1 VSVNIVCCG
10 DSITGDTYVG
20 AGNDYPSLIDAAV
33 SGSTVVN
40 LFAGGASLSEAAGTA
55 ADAEY
60 DAGFDFNICTV
71 LFGANDMTTSGA
83 NQTGAQFEA
92 SLKAWCQ
99 DRQAAGFL
107 VVVLTTL
114 AHNTDGGVQIPR
126 RNAANALTRQDPS
139 FYDALADL
147 ALNATIGTDTSQ
159 NNATYFSDG
168 VHPTLAGNQIIRDIV
183 VDAINT
189 LIVPRTVAWRSI

>member
-1 VSVNIVCCG
+1 MSVNIVCCG
-10 DSITGDTYVG
+10 DSITLGNHVG
-20 AGNDYPSLIDAAV
+20 AGEDYPSLIDAAIAV
-33 SGSTVVN
+33 STVVN
-40 LFAGGASLSEAAGTA
+40 LGSGGTSLSEAAGTA

-71 LFGANDMTTSGA
+71 LFGANDMTTSGED
-83 NQTGAQFEA
+83 QTGEQFEA
-92 SLKAWCQ
+92 SLKSWCQ
-99 DRQAAGFL
+99 DRQAAGFF

-114 AHNTDGGVQIPR
+114 AHNTDGGVEIPR
-126 RNAANALTRQDPS
+126 RNVANGLTRLDPS
-139 FYDALADL
+139 FYDALADI

-189 LIVPRTVAWRSI
+189 LIIPRSLAGRSM